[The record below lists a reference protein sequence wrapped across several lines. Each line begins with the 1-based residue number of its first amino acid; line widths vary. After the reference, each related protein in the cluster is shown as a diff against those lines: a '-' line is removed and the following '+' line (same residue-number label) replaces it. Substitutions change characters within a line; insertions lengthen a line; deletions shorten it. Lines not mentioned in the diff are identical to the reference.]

1 MGCYTPVSGFRGVV
15 VRMGNATGSGPGPD
29 GRPIPTPFPLSR
41 GPVTRALPGI
51 FLLAGPAAASLPHV
65 PVA

>member
-1 MGCYTPVSGFRGVV
+1 MPQAQARAQMGDQFRLHFLSPVGLS
-15 VRMGNATGSGPGPD
+15 PGP
-29 GRPIPTPFPLSR
+29 FL
-41 GPVTRALPGI
+41 AGI